1 MIGLFSKTTDSS
13 FVEASGL
20 AGFDFIIIDHKKLV
34 ISLKL
39 YLPIVFIDRISLKI
53 NSDI

>member
-20 AGFDFIIIDHKKLV
+20 AGFDFIIIDQEVLFFN
-34 ISLKL
+34 IRLL
-39 YLPIVFIDRISLKI
+39 IQIVYQEQ
-53 NSDI
+53 